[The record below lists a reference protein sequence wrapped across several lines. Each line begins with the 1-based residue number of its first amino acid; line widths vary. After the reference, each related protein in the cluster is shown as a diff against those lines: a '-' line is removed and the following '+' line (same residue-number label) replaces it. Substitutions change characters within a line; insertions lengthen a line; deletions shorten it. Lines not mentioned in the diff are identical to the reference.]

1 MLDFE
6 RMFRHPAQGVV
17 SNKHHCVGLCS
28 TRAHRRLLP
37 PPQCRHGEDR
47 PTGAGKPGLERP
59 RNERRFP
66 PPGVKDV
73 ASYGW
78 TTYKRGVAHV
88 GGARGGASLQQPQR
102 STLRGRSPR
111 RRGPSCSWK
120 PALDAGWHGL
130 PESYGVKPRA
140 APASR
145 VHPLARRVVAP
156 HGRGRKWREQ
166 PPVSCRWC
174 GTREGEVVHAK
185 IHHLPSP
192 FQGRSLHR
200 DPWREGHHPG

>member
-1 MLDFE
+1 
-6 RMFRHPAQGVV
+6 MFCYAWGLEIAACPGKAQGFRGAG
-17 SNKHHCVGLCS
+17 HCR
-28 TRAHRRLLP
+28 TPRRP
-37 PPQCRHGEDR
+37 RCRHGEDR
-47 PTGAGKPGLERP
+47 PMGAGKPGLERP
-59 RNERRFP
+59 RNDLRFP

-78 TTYKRGVAHV
+78 TTYKRGVAHG

-111 RRGPSCSWK
+111 RRGPGCSRK

-130 PESYGVKPRA
+130 PKSYGVKPRG

-156 HGRGRKWREQ
+156 HGRGRKWRER
-166 PPVSCRWC
+166 PPLFVRWC
-174 GTREGEVVHAK
+174 GTG
-185 IHHLPSP
+185 
-192 FQGRSLHR
+192 
-200 DPWREGHHPG
+200 